1 MIGIGLKNVI
11 HQRKV
16 CESQIFKRR
25 LAECR
30 WRKRAFLQ
38 PRYANKKGDLFMKLA
53 KFLLGAASFGIA
65 VATINVQAESL
76 RCNGDLAQIGDSKGS
91 VLAKCGEPMLKDSV
105 CIPVEPSTTAP
116 GSDGKGTT
124 VIVTPC
130 ETVDEWTYNPGS
142 GQFYTTLRFE
152 RGTLKSMKYGARV
165 P

>member
-1 MIGIGLKNVI
+1 
-11 HQRKV
+11 
-16 CESQIFKRR
+16 
-25 LAECR
+25 
-30 WRKRAFLQ
+30 
-38 PRYANKKGDLFMKLA
+38 MKLA

>member
-1 MIGIGLKNVI
+1 MVT
-11 HQRKV
+11 QRTHNFAFEADAV
-16 CESQIFKRR
+16 RQGTVSCRVRAPRR
-25 LAECR
+25 SST
-30 WRKRAFLQ
+30 
-38 PRYANKKGDLFMKLA
+38 RYANKKGDLFMKLA

-105 CIPVEPSTTAP
+105 CVPVEPSTTAP

-152 RGTLKSMKYGARV
+152 RGTLKAMKYGARV

>member
-1 MIGIGLKNVI
+1 MTFCRKDKQWQKSRTGMRACIRT
-11 HQRKV
+11 HQSLYERHFGV
-16 CESQIFKRR
+16 TLS
-25 LAECR
+25 AANTG
-30 WRKRAFLQ
+30 AFLSHC
-38 PRYANKKGDLFMKLA
+38 
-53 KFLLGAASFGIA
+53 AASG
-65 VATINVQAESL
+65 AT
-76 RCNGDLAQIGDSKGS
+76 GS
-91 VLAKCGEPMLKDSV
+91 VLAKGGEPILKDSV